1 MIEFVFG
8 RIHAHLD
15 TRAHVSHP
23 LVIVAPPG
31 AGKSALVANYVKNYR
46 HFLPQALW
54 LQYYIGCSNE
64 STNFQRIVCSMM
76 QAMKDRYFCI
86 LAPWASS
93 LVHHQPRVNPKFESI
108 DLRPAIAGTSMPQ
121 MVDVSFASAIIGR
134 FGLEEDVP
142 KKLSP
147 NEWQKEMLVWLGMAA
162 TRGRMVIFLDGM
174 DQVDDSH
181 EHALDLQ
188 WLPRSFPAECRTVIT
203 CSPGPALD
211 AMLERGWPCVELEE
225 IDIESRA
232 EVVERYMSMNS
243 YPAIDPVIKNEI
255 LQLPLAGNPN
265 YLLQLI
271 DEVAILTKTGR
282 ANSVADYVLYLK
294 AENMEAFYDYVL
306 WKWEKFF
313 DSIHA
318 NFVRRVTSL
327 IWASRWGLSEQEILM
342 IFSDIPRVELLHF
355 FNLTKYCW
363 HFSDGMVNF
372 SHNTLRTAVETRY
385 IPTKLEKIG
394 VHRQLGG
401 YFRTLPLGRRRIDEE
416 VLPCIKPPSFH
427 PNSNNCSM
435 LECFF
440 FISGL
445 MPMLILDPFCE
456 MRRCELSHPH
466 AIGARRPVCTSC
478 VKFQPAA
485 APSRRCKLSR
495 PHTIVSQGWHW
506 MMGESWLE
514 LLTTINN
521 FVYFPRLYDCDDGI
535 YHCDLRRF
543 YKQVGTKISNLKPWT
558 RKPEIQRIRVFAHA
572 SCGRLPHR

>member
-76 QAMKDRYFCI
+76 QAMKDRYFSQPCTFSPLI
-86 LAPWASS
+86 CPSS
-93 LVHHQPRVNPKFESI
+93 ATRHPINVAKISRLNYYFSI
-108 DLRPAIAGTSMPQ
+108 ID
-121 MVDVSFASAIIGR
+121 R

-181 EHALDLQ
+181 ENALDLQ

-416 VLPCIKPPSFH
+416 VPSCTNPLSFQPPIQKLRPQLLSH
-427 PNSNNCSM
+427 ARILLVHDMIRLM
-435 LECFF
+435 L
-440 FISGL
+440 
-445 MPMLILDPFCE
+445 MLILDLIHLV
-456 MRRCELSHPH
+456 RCNDE
-466 AIGARRPVCTSC
+466 R
-478 VKFQPAA
+478 
-485 APSRRCKLSR
+485 
-495 PHTIVSQGWHW
+495 
-506 MMGESWLE
+506 
-514 LLTTINN
+514 LTQSS
-521 FVYFPRLYDCDDGI
+521 PRA
-535 YHCDLRRF
+535 
-543 YKQVGTKISNLKPWT
+543 GT
-558 RKPEIQRIRVFAHA
+558 
-572 SCGRLPHR
+572 G